1 MWFEMFYTPIV
12 EMPVYVALI
21 EQLGYKKLYWNVFPK
36 TAGGER
42 KGEHIYLNC
51 LIQKQVRIQ

>member
-21 EQLGYKKLYWNVFPK
+21 EQLGYEKLYWNVFPK
-36 TAGGER
+36 ADGGER
-42 KGEHIYLNC
+42 AGKHIYLNC
-51 LIQKQVRIQ
+51 LLRKQARLE